1 MPALRRLFGTCI
13 TLFATL
19 GILLSPALAPQ
30 ALASGDDYPWR
41 TSTLNLSDHWGFTQR
56 QCVSFVAWR
65 EAQAGHPV
73 DNALQRWGS
82 ALSWDSA
89 AYRLGVRIGS
99 RPIVGAIAQWNAGE
113 HSPWWAGG
121 SSVVNGTITAGPA
134 GHVALVRSVNADGS
148 AIVEQY
154 NMSGT
159 RSYSTMRVR
168 APRYLYN
175 GVGGFPAAR
184 RR

>member
-1 MPALRRLFGTCI
+1 MPAVRRLFVIVTA
-13 TLFATL
+13 LFALTTPL
-19 GILLSPALAPQ
+19 VSPALAT
-30 ALASGDDYPWR
+30 SDDYPWR
-41 TSTLNLSDHWGFTQR
+41 LSTVNLADRWGFTQR

-73 DNALQRWGS
+73 SNALQHWGS

-99 RPIVGAIAQWNAGE
+99 RPVMGAIAQWNAGE
-113 HSPWWAGG
+113 HSAWWANG
-121 SSVVNGTITAGPA
+121 SPTPNGTVTAGPF
-134 GHVALVRSVNADGS
+134 GHVAIVRAVNADGS
-148 AIVEQY
+148 AVVEQY
-154 NMSGT
+154 NMSGN

-175 GVGGFPAAR
+175 GVGGYPAAR
-184 RR
+184 RI